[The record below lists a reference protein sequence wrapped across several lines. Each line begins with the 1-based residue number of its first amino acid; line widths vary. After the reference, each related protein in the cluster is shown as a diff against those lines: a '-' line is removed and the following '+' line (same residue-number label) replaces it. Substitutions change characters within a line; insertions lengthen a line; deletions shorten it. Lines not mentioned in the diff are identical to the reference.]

1 MALGSPKLCLKHGLQ
16 HLKSPDRNVRLEFSV
31 FPLSKGFALEPCG
44 SPKLVMCFFF
54 SGTTLGHPGHLGH
67 LGQLGHLGHLGY
79 LG

>member
-54 SGTTLGHPGHLGH
+54 SGTTLGHPGFFFLASALLVARKFHF
-67 LGQLGHLGHLGY
+67 
-79 LG
+79 